1 MSATRFHVGAVLCT
15 LAVAFS
21 GGCGESFNLA
31 QVSGTVTVD
40 GVPAANLQVLF
51 EPQDKSQPSSIGFT
65 KADGTYQLRCSS
77 GVDGAVVGAH
87 TVRVTP
93 VETDDP
99 EGAPLTIPAKYNT
112 SSQLTEE
119 VKAGPNTIDLKIS
132 RR

>member
-1 MSATRFHVGAVLCT
+1 MNATRFRGWAIICSCALV
-15 LAVAFS
+15 LAV
-21 GGCGESFNLA
+21 GCGESFKLA

-40 GVPAANLQVLF
+40 GVPAANLQVMF

-65 KADGTYQLRCSS
+65 KGDGTYQLRCSS

-87 TVRVTP
+87 TVRVTT

-119 VKAGPNTIDLKIS
+119 VKAGTNTIDLKLS